1 MARRK
6 KSRQPQPQPQR
17 RRPQVGAA
25 AQPRPRPL
33 RKPVRRT
40 PAWVAPVATLGVL
53 ALLVGA
59 FIFVRWATTAPP
71 AQPPNQDTTASVL
84 LIITGLQ
91 PSELEEVGLGSAT
104 NTITP
109 IKGSSLT
116 GASGRPVVFYY
127 GAEYC
132 PFCAAERWPLIIAL
146 SRFGTFAGLKSTTS
160 SSSDVSPDTPTFTF
174 VTATYASTYLEFQ
187 SVEASDRNQNPL
199 QTPSSDQ
206 KALLVK
212 YDPSGG
218 IPFIDFSNRYALPKA
233 TYLPSVLSDL
243 SAMSIARALQDPKS
257 PQAQAI
263 LGSANLITA
272 VICQTTANKPASVC
286 SGSAIQAIERS
297 LG

>member
-6 KSRQPQPQPQR
+6 KRQAPVREPLSQPRRKQPQAR
-17 RRPQVGAA
+17 S
-25 AQPRPRPL
+25 RPL

-40 PAWVAPVATLGVL
+40 PGWVPPVATLGVL
-53 ALLVGA
+53 AVLVGA
-59 FIFVRWATTAPP
+59 FIFIRWATSTPP
-71 AQPPNQDTTASVL
+71 AQPTSQDTTAAVL

-91 PSELEEVGLGSAT
+91 PSELEQVGVGSAT
-104 NTITP
+104 NVITP
-109 IKGSSLT
+109 IKGPALT
-116 GASGRPVVFYY
+116 GASGRPLVFYY

-146 SRFGTFAGLKSTTS
+146 SRFGTFTGLKSTTS
-160 SSSDVSPDTPTFTF
+160 SSSDVFPDTPTFTF
-174 VTATYASTYLEFQ
+174 VSSTYASRYLEFQ
-187 SVEASDRNQNPL
+187 SVESSDRNQNPL

-206 KALLVK
+206 RALIVK

-233 TYLPSVLSDL
+233 TYQPQVLSDL
-243 SAMSIARALQDPKS
+243 SATSIARALQDPKS

-263 LGSANLITA
+263 LGSANLLTA
-272 VICQTTANKPASVC
+272 VICQTTANQPASVC
-286 SGSAIQAIERS
+286 SGAAIQTIERS